1 MWEKKIK
8 HLVEKK
14 QDGLKMTTDDSTSDV
29 HSQWRSSIWWNAL
42 KLMSPS
48 LHLFSDSIK
57 LQFSVHLSLLKD
69 VLMIESADWMI
80 GIVFN
85 ITCSTT
91 DWLSWYVTIAHTRS
105 CLTVS
110 GLLKSSFILFPSL
123 LSLSRDAA
131 FMWDSVTCGNVSDL
145 PSPSTIPPGNT
156 RPEQSNRMCSSN
168 MNAKNTS
175 KTNNML
181 SC

>member
-1 MWEKKIK
+1 
-8 HLVEKK
+8 
-14 QDGLKMTTDDSTSDV
+14 MTTDDSPSDV
-29 HSQWRSSIWWNAL
+29 HSQWRSSTWWNAL
-42 KLMSPS
+42 KLTSQSP
-48 LHLFSDSIK
+48 HLFFTFHPTSIFSSAELAQGCTDDWK
-57 LQFSVHLSLLKD
+57 CWLNDRNCVQYYLQYNSS
-69 VLMIESADWMI
+69 S
-80 GIVFN
+80 
-85 ITCSTT
+85 

-110 GLLKSSFILFPSL
+110 GLLKSSLILFPPL

-145 PSPSTIPPGNT
+145 PSPSTIPSGNT
-156 RPEQSNRMCSSN
+156 RPEQSKRMCSSN
-168 MNAKNTS
+168 MNAKNTY